1 MNIPNF
7 ARVLGAIIRQN
18 VAIAREGGSPR
29 DYLVPMAW
37 GDPGLGKTE
46 IVERVAADLGDLGRD
61 PLAERGDEGGWQ
73 VVYADLQTRDPA
85 DLGGL
90 PWIENGRAIR
100 CRPDWLPTAGRGL
113 LFLDELPAA
122 GLANMN
128 IAASLI
134 RDHRIG
140 EHVLPP
146 GWVLVCAGNHP
157 HNRAG
162 TTTMPSHVRNR
173 LVHLTIDA
181 DVNAWAS
188 WAARAGIAP
197 MLIAYNRYRTSEYH
211 HRFSATENAYP
222 SPRSWAMADRVLQLP
237 LPEDLQREC
246 VAGAVG
252 GPASADFTGFQ
263 RVFASL
269 PDIDA
274 ILLNPESGP
283 LPQDAMTSYA
293 LMGALAHRA
302 TPRNFEAVIRY
313 LDRLPEQEFS
323 VVCVLD
329 ATARDAQLTLTAAYQ
344 SWAAAHGT
352 MLSGH

>member
-1 MNIPNF
+1 MNVPQF
-7 ARVLGAIIRQN
+7 AQVLGAVIRHN
-18 VAIAREGGSPR
+18 IAIAQDGGKPR
-29 DYLVPMAW
+29 DFLVPMAW

-46 IVERVAADLGDLGRD
+46 IVESVAADLGDLGRD
-61 PLAERGDEGGWQ
+61 LPAATDDDQGWQ

-85 DLGGL
+85 ELGGL

-100 CRPDWLPTAGRGL
+100 CRPDWLPVGGRGI
-113 LFLDELPAA
+113 LFLDELPQA

-146 GWVLVCAGNHP
+146 AWMVVCAGNHQ

-162 TTTMPSHVRNR
+162 TTTMPSHLRNR
-173 LVHLTIDA
+173 LVHLTIEA
-181 DVNAWAS
+181 NVNAWAA
-188 WAARAGIAP
+188 WAARRGIAP
-197 MLIAYNRYRTSEYH
+197 MLIAYNRYRASEYH

-222 SPRSWAMADRVLQLP
+222 SPRSWAMTDRVLQMP
-237 LPEDLQREC
+237 LPENLRREC

-252 GPASADFTGFQ
+252 GPASADFTGFE
-263 RVFASL
+263 RIFRNL

-274 ILLNPESGP
+274 ILLNPEAGP
-283 LPQDAMTSYA
+283 LPDDPMTSYA

-302 TPRNFEAVIRY
+302 TPRNFAAVVRY

-323 VVCVLD
+323 VACVVD
-329 ATARDAQLTLTAAYQ
+329 ATARDGQLTLTAAYQ
-344 SWAAAHGT
+344 SWAAAHGA

>member
-7 ARVLGAIIRQN
+7 AQVLSAIIHQN
-18 VAIAREGGSPR
+18 IRIAQDGSTPR

-46 IVERVAADLGDLGRD
+46 IVESVADDLGDLGRD
-61 PLAERGDEGGWQ
+61 LLPASDNDFGWQ

-90 PWIENGRAIR
+90 PWIESGRAIR
-100 CRPDWLPTAGRGL
+100 CRPDWLPTEGRGI
-113 LFLDELPAA
+113 LFLDELPQS
-122 GLANMN
+122 GVANMN

-146 GWVLVCAGNHP
+146 TWIVLCAGNHQ

-173 LVHLTIDA
+173 LVHLTIEA
-181 DVNAWAS
+181 DVNAWAA
-188 WAARAGIAP
+188 WAARRGIAP
-197 MLIAYNRYRTSEYH
+197 ILLAFNRYRASEFH

-222 SPRSWAMADRVLQLP
+222 SPRSWAMADRVLQLK

-252 GPASADFTGFQ
+252 GPASADFAGFQ
-263 RVFASL
+263 RVFRSL

-274 ILLNPESGP
+274 ILLNPSAGP
-283 LPQDAMTSYA
+283 LPEDPMTAYA
-293 LMGALAHRA
+293 LMGVLAHRA
-302 TPRNFEAVIRY
+302 TPRNFDAVVRY

-329 ATARDAQLTLTAAYQ
+329 ATARDERLTLTAAYQ
-344 SWAAAHGT
+344 AWAAAHGT